1 MQLQSVL
8 RLEILNM
15 INLLSPQ
22 YKIETTREYYMRLGI
37 LSMVFL
43 IILVVVAGVFLV
55 PSYLTAS
62 LDERVKKE
70 ELVNLKSSRD
80 PELEKISTTIQS
92 INKNLLVFKEPYNQE
107 SFSQGVL
114 KSILGLQRKGVI
126 LYEFFY
132 SVTETQKEGV
142 VKNFSLR
149 GDALSREELLMFID
163 ELEKTGLFE
172 KVDVPISNL
181 LRGDDISF
189 NLELKIKK

>member
-1 MQLQSVL
+1 
-8 RLEILNM
+8 M